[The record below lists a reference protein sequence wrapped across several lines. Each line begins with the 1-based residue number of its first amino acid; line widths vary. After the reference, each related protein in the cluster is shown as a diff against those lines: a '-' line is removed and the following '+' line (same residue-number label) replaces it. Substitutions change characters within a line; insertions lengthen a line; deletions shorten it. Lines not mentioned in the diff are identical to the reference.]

1 VQLFACS
8 SYKILDVTTL
18 SSSALRREISVR
30 NLVRARGHEHELTY
44 GEVTSVI
51 YCDQEGAHGN
61 FYPASY
67 RAICARPEWARR
79 LEKSYTA
86 SSRVPRSG
94 DRQRYELDCA
104 NSSDALL
111 MNVFCCPRV
120 MDRVELCE
128 LLGVEHGLAPEF
140 GERAELPLRR
150 GHVDRTE
157 IDMRLGDLLVEAKLT
172 ETGFQTAQ
180 MRLLERY
187 TQLEEVFDPD
197 ALRRSGNGGVRGYQL
212 IRCVLAAHASGGSFA
227 VLCDAR
233 RRDLVEEWF
242 GVMCAVRSLSFRSR
256 LKLVTWQELA
266 AVVPRG
272 LRRFLDEK
280 YGVVT
285 QD

>member
-1 VQLFACS
+1 M
-8 SYKILDVTTL
+8 K
-18 SSSALRREISVR
+18 
-30 NLVRARGHEHELTY
+30 RAG
-44 GEVTSVI
+44 
-51 YCDQEGAHGN
+51 
-61 FYPASY
+61 F
-67 RAICARPEWARR
+67 
-79 LEKSYTA
+79 
-86 SSRVPRSG
+86 
-94 DRQRYELDCA
+94 
-104 NSSDALL
+104 
-111 MNVFCCPRV
+111 
-120 MDRVELCE
+120 CE

-140 GERAELPLRR
+140 GVRAELPLLG

-172 ETGFQTAQ
+172 ETGFQTAP

-197 ALRRSGNGGVRGYQL
+197 ALRRSGTGGVRGYQL
-212 IRCVLAAHASGGSFA
+212 IRCVLAAHASGRSFA

-242 GVMCAVRSLSFRSR
+242 GVIRAVRSLSFCSR

-272 LRRFLDEK
+272 LQRFLEDK
-280 YGVVT
+280 YGVVA